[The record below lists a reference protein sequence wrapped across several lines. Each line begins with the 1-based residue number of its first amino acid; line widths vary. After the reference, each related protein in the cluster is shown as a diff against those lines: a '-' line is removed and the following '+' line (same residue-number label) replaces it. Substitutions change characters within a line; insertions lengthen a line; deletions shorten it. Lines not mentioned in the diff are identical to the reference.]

1 MSEILQYLQQFDGW
15 ILLMIQNHL
24 RMELLTPAMKFITT
38 LGNHGLIWI
47 VLSVL
52 LLIPRRTRRIGLL
65 SLIALAVT
73 FCIANLGLKN
83 YVARVRPYE
92 AVAGL
97 HRLIEKQPD
106 WSFPSGH
113 AAASFAAG
121 VMIFKGT
128 RRWFGVPCLALA
140 FLIAFSRL
148 YVGVHYPSD
157 VIAGA
162 LIGTVVSV
170 ILFALFAGK
179 KDKARE
185 KKRRKKKKSW

>member
-24 RMELLTPAMKFITT
+24 RTEWLTPAMKFITT
-38 LGNHGLIWI
+38 LGNQGILWI

-52 LLIPRRTRRIGLL
+52 LLIPRRTRRIGFL
-65 SLIALAVT
+65 SLLALAIT
-73 FCIANLGLKN
+73 FCIVNLGLKN
-83 YVARVRPYE
+83 TVDRVRPYE
-92 AVAGL
+92 TVAGL
-97 HRLIEKQPD
+97 HRLISRQKD

-162 LIGTVVSV
+162 LIGTLVSV
-170 ILFALFAGK
+170 LLFALFAGK